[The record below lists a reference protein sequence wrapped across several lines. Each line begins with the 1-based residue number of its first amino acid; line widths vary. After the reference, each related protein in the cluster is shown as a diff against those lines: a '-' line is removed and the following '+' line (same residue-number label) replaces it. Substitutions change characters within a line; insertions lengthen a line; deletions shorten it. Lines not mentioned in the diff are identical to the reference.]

1 MRHGGHMK
9 KLIAISLSA
18 VMFISATACS
28 ADGGESDATTDG
40 GTAVSTTE
48 ESRAPMETVHI
59 STVIDTVTLDEVTE
73 LISTVKSEY
82 AASEVMKLSDGS
94 EVSAEVKCPDIT
106 EEDVASGAA
115 TKKQMQD
122 YMVYMSNI
130 RTVVCD
136 RLCEYFPED
145 NKVITDGSGTADYLF
160 LDPLKDGFINAN
172 QAFSA
177 MIGTSLSSAAQADYI
192 LVVNGSAAYF
202 KAGTTDNMLLCPS
215 TEENQILMAIRNRL
229 DPDSAES
236 K

>member
-1 MRHGGHMK
+1 MK
-9 KLIAISLSA
+9 KLIVISLSA
-18 VMFISATACS
+18 VMLISATACS
-28 ADGGESDATTDG
+28 ADVGEPDAPSDG
-40 GTAVSTTE
+40 STAVSTTE
-48 ESRAPMETVHI
+48 ESRAPVETAHI
-59 STVIDTVTLDEVTE
+59 SAIVETVTLDEVTE
-73 LISTVKSEY
+73 LISTVRSEY
-82 AASEVMKLSDGS
+82 EASEVMKLSDGS

-106 EEDVASGAA
+106 EEDVTSGTA

-160 LDPLKDGFINAN
+160 LDPLKDGFVNAD

-177 MIGTSLSSAAQADYI
+177 MIGTTLSGTAQTDYI
-192 LVVNGSAAYF
+192 LVVNGSVAYF
-202 KAGTTDNMLLCPS
+202 KADTTDNTLLCPS
-215 TEENQILMAIRNRL
+215 AEENQILMAIRNRL